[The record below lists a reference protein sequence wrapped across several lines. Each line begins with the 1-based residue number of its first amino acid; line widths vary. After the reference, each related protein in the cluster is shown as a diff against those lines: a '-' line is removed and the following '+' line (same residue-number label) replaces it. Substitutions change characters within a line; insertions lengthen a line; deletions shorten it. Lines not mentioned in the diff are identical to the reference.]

1 MVLTD
6 LDGELGVED
15 VKEVLGDY
23 LSEDAMAVWDL
34 LLSEPV

>member
-6 LDGELGVED
+6 LEAELGAEN

-23 LSEDAMAVWDL
+23 LSEDAMAVRDL
-34 LLSEPV
+34 LLNEP